1 VSGIEVRTSD
11 NVHAGVHEERHPGI
25 SPGRESLLETEEGL
39 SLSLEFIRARIE
51 FGRRNVPNP
60 QDATFVV
67 HYDLRGQSVPADIE
81 TILRTALAGRCEV
94 RVKS

>member
-1 VSGIEVRTSD
+1 VTMFTPELTKNDTPEFHLVA
-11 NVHAGVHEERHPGI
+11 NHY
-25 SPGRESLLETEEGL
+25 LETEEGL
-39 SLSLEFIRARIE
+39 SLSLEFILE

-81 TILRTALAGRCEV
+81 TILRTALAAHLE
-94 RVKS
+94 

>member
-1 VSGIEVRTSD
+1 MTMFTPELTKNDTPEFHLVA
-11 NVHAGVHEERHPGI
+11 NHY
-25 SPGRESLLETEEGL
+25 LETEEGL

-60 QDATFVV
+60 RDATFVV

-81 TILRTALAGRCEV
+81 TILRTALAGCCEV